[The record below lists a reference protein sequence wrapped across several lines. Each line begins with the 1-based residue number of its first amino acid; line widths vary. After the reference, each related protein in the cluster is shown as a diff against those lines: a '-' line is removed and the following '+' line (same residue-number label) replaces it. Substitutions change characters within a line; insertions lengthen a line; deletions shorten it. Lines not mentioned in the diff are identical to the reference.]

1 MQRGRHLNFN
11 ALKCME
17 GMPVLVHDI
26 EYEAYDQL
34 CYVEFD
40 YVPMTKKTMEIT
52 NIPHAKAKGKK
63 ASRKEP
69 IAIRNIVLKNDEFEF
84 VYDFLGNCVNGKF
97 ECYAPKEE
105 KE

>member
-1 MQRGRHLNFN
+1 MQRGRRLTFN
-11 ALKCME
+11 AIKGME

-26 EYEAYDQL
+26 EYGTYDQL

-40 YVPMTKKTMEIT
+40 YVPVTNKTRGIT
-52 NIPHAKAKGKK
+52 EVPRVKTKGKPAK
-63 ASRKEP
+63 KKEP

-84 VYDFLGNCVNGKF
+84 IYDFLGNCVNGEF